1 MPNPN
6 PTFTHRSPKQILP
19 VAISMWNST
28 KGGVDQTSRYMK
40 ETQASFEEYLS
51 PTQRLWT
58 RMIKIWLLN
67 ACHVTRNAQVY
78 NANISGKINGWK
90 QLRKVTTNVMSF
102 EDFLVDASEELGE
115 YLLPNSVSSTE
126 KVQFINIEIPEE
138 SGDIATTRKRSKTG
152 VTAYNHRKAWSVE
165 PLKVRCRLAKFWRKQ
180 GVGEDDAL
188 AHLHSAVPLEKRTT
202 RCVLCCKLCYNPQGK
217 IYVREKFHN
226 QQDEVDELEKKDV
239 GRIGN
244 AATHTCSVCAVH
256 LCNGKGRFPGSSM
269 SCFDL
274 WHCVPNLLT
283 DKRTETL
290 CHVRCPAEGKI
301 NIIHKLAG
309 NKRAHLCGG
318 VRRQAASKVVK
329 VGKPTYD
336 LRNNY

>member
-1 MPNPN
+1 MYS
-6 PTFTHRSPKQILP
+6 SPLQLHPGVRHLYSIFRGLKILKLY
-19 VAISMWNST
+19 S
-28 KGGVDQTSRYMK
+28 GGM
-40 ETQASFEEYLS
+40 
-51 PTQRLWT
+51 
-58 RMIKIWLLN
+58 
-67 ACHVTRNAQVY
+67 
-78 NANISGKINGWK
+78 
-90 QLRKVTTNVMSF
+90 
-102 EDFLVDASEELGE
+102 
-115 YLLPNSVSSTE
+115 
-126 KVQFINIEIPEE
+126 
-138 SGDIATTRKRSKTG
+138 
-152 VTAYNHRKAWSVE
+152 
-165 PLKVRCRLAKFWRKQ
+165 
-180 GVGEDDAL
+180 
-188 AHLHSAVPLEKRTT
+188 
-202 RCVLCCKLCYNPQGK
+202 
-217 IYVREKFHN
+217 
-226 QQDEVDELEKKDV
+226 EKKDV

>member
-1 MPNPN
+1 MG
-6 PTFTHRSPKQILP
+6 Q
-19 VAISMWNST
+19 
-28 KGGVDQTSRYMK
+28 
-40 ETQASFEEYLS
+40 
-51 PTQRLWT
+51 
-58 RMIKIWLLN
+58 
-67 ACHVTRNAQVY
+67 
-78 NANISGKINGWK
+78 
-90 QLRKVTTNVMSF
+90 
-102 EDFLVDASEELGE
+102 
-115 YLLPNSVSSTE
+115 
-126 KVQFINIEIPEE
+126 
-138 SGDIATTRKRSKTG
+138 
-152 VTAYNHRKAWSVE
+152 
-165 PLKVRCRLAKFWRKQ
+165 
-180 GVGEDDAL
+180 DDSL
-188 AHLHSAVPLEKRTT
+188 AHLHTAVPLEKRTT

-239 GRIGN
+239 GRVGN

-290 CHVRCPAEGKI
+290 CHIRCPAEGKI

-309 NKRAHLCGG
+309 NKRTHLCGG